1 MTTTA
6 VLDKDDVMI
15 SVAMTP
21 KLSQQPNDIIAIIET
36 DLGHYKL

>member
-21 KLSQQPNDIIAIIET
+21 ELSKQPNDIIAVVT
-36 DLGHYKL
+36 DLGHHEL